1 MTTAASRLLVPGIY
15 APLPTF
21 YLEDDDQDLDIPS
34 LKKHVVFLA
43 KAGIRPLLAGT
54 MGEGI
59 HLSSSDRIALIKA
72 TREALDDAGFR
83 DMPIVAGTGA
93 GSTRETIRLC
103 KEAAEAGAEYVIVV
117 IPGYFASVLG
127 TNRNALKAF
136 FIEVAE
142 KSPIPVIIYNYPG
155 ASGGIDL
162 DSDLI
167 VAIAKEAPNTVGVKL
182 TCGNVGKLTRICAT
196 LSAPSFAAEFPRK
209 FTTAD
214 VPFLVLGGLTDTIIP
229 TLVVRGHG
237 AITGLANLAPYSC
250 AKLFKLATA
259 VVTDP
264 SLLEEANRV
273 QGIVANAD
281 YVMGQSGIMGAK
293 GILEKLYGYGGRC
306 RRPLPS
312 ITPAA
317 LEALW
322 ENPHLQALIGLEKS
336 LAAQ

>member
-1 MTTAASRLLVPGIY
+1 MLSTVAWVDPPSY
-15 APLPTF
+15 A
-21 YLEDDDQDLDIPS
+21 
-34 LKKHVVFLA
+34 
-43 KAGIRPLLAGT
+43 R
-54 MGEGI
+54 
-59 HLSSSDRIALIKA
+59 
-72 TREALDDAGFR
+72 
-83 DMPIVAGTGA
+83 
-93 GSTRETIRLC
+93 
-103 KEAAEAGAEYVIVV
+103 
-117 IPGYFASVLG
+117 
-127 TNRNALKAF
+127 
-136 FIEVAE
+136 
-142 KSPIPVIIYNYPG
+142 
-155 ASGGIDL
+155 
-162 DSDLI
+162 
-167 VAIAKEAPNTVGVKL
+167 
-182 TCGNVGKLTRICAT
+182 CGNVGKLTRICAT
-196 LSAPSFAAEFPRK
+196 ISTPSFASEFPRK
-209 FTTAD
+209 FTTAN

-237 AITGLANLAPYSC
+237 AITGLANIAPVCFYIHRCLQLWAFYGHFFQYSC